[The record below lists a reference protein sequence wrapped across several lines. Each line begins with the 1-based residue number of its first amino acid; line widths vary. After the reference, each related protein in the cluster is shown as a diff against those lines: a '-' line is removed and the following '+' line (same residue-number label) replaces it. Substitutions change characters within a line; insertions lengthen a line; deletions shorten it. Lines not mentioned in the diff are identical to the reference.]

1 MPADASFDV
10 VSKVDRQEVDNALG
24 QTAREVATRFDFK
37 NTGASIRWSGEHAVE
52 IEANAEQR
60 AAAVLDL
67 FQQKLVRR
75 GISLKALD
83 AGEPRES
90 GKVVRISSLIKEGIS
105 AEDAKK
111 ISALVR
117 AQAPKG
123 VQARIQGDE
132 LRISGKKRDDLQAT
146 ITLLREADLDLALQF
161 VNYR

>member
-24 QTAREVATRFDFK
+24 QTAREIATRFDFK
-37 NTGASIRWSGEHAVE
+37 NTGASIRWSGEAGVE

-67 FQQKLVRR
+67 FQQKLVKR
-75 GISLKALD
+75 GVSLKSLD

-90 GKVVRISSLIKEGIS
+90 GKVVQISSTIKQGIT

-111 ISALVR
+111 IAALVR
-117 AQAPKG
+117 AEGPKG

-132 LRISGKKRDDLQAT
+132 LRVTAKKRDDLQAT
-146 ITLLREADLDLALQF
+146 IALLKAAELDIALQF